1 MSQRRATEHIDIK
14 LDLTDLDLTAAETKP
29 TYDDIKAYVLKT
41 YGLKVSALYISQVKR
56 KLGLE
61 VGEAYNK
68 PKSDKSKMPQCPKEK
83 EQAIAAAMKYYK
95 MI

>member
-1 MSQRRATEHIDIK
+1 M
-14 LDLTDLDLTAAETKP
+14 P
-29 TYDDIKAYVLKT
+29 
-41 YGLKVSALYISQVKR
+41 QVKR
-56 KLGLE
+56 KLGLK

-68 PKSDKSKMPQCPKEK
+68 LKSDKSKTPQCPKEK